1 MAAGEAT
8 FTAAHSLSPP
18 SSVGE
23 TYMAEGPKI
32 ASAPSRNG
40 VIADR
45 SSTDRRTEAHVLR
58 DASRRVLAHRD

>member
-18 SSVGE
+18 SSAGE
-23 TYMAEGPKI
+23 TYVAEGPKI

-40 VIADR
+40 VIAGPIK
-45 SSTDRRTEAHVLR
+45 H
-58 DASRRVLAHRD
+58 